1 MSVGYNPQVDDYVI
15 WKDSIGNV
23 LEGWVYFV
31 CDEYVTIEISVR
43 DKPDDLVDFHKK
55 VHCCV
60 HCFAEDWHKLRC
72 VDSR

>member
-15 WKDSIGNV
+15 WKDSLGNV

-31 CDEYVTIEISVR
+31 CDEYITIEISVR

-60 HCFAEDWHKLRC
+60 LCFAEDWHKLRC

>member
-15 WKDSIGNV
+15 WKDSLGIV

-31 CDEYVTIEISVR
+31 CDKYITIEISVR

-55 VHCCV
+55 V
-60 HCFAEDWHKLRC
+60 
-72 VDSR
+72 

>member
-15 WKDSIGNV
+15 WKDSLGIV

-31 CDEYVTIEISVR
+31 CDQYITIEISVR

-55 VHCCV
+55 V
-60 HCFAEDWHKLRC
+60 
-72 VDSR
+72 

>member
-15 WKDSIGNV
+15 WKDSLGIV

-31 CDEYVTIEISVR
+31 CDRYITIEISVR
-43 DKPDDLVDFHKK
+43 DKPDDFVDFHKK

-60 HCFAEDWHKLRC
+60 LCFAEDWHNLRGG
-72 VDSR
+72 DSR